1 VRGRFWALQ
10 GCKREHDHWRDAVR
24 GRIVGYGCANIVV
37 EIVPL
42 GCTMTGKWRRKA
54 YRRLGPRAT
63 VPTGDDG

>member
-1 VRGRFWALQ
+1 
-10 GCKREHDHWRDAVR
+10 VR

-54 YRRLGPRAT
+54 YRRLGPQAT